1 MKVKMKQIIQIDSFS
16 RLVPEF
22 LADHRD
28 VDLT

>member
-1 MKVKMKQIIQIDSFS
+1 MKQIIQIDSFS